1 MAMTMRPRKNASETT
16 TRTTRTTTMR
26 GEIKIW
32 EL

>member
-1 MAMTMRPRKNASETT
+1 MTMTTRPRKNASET
-16 TRTTRTTTMR
+16 TTRTTTMR